1 MNKYALSKGYVGEWY
16 KVLGTVDR
24 LHTKNGSPA
33 ELNAMPFLMVYS
45 NAPEYMGS
53 NFRKA
58 LHSEG
63 TGPRASHAFKFGNE
77 MPLVK
82 TYRSVVQ
89 IAAKEVAR
97 RTGKSEI
104 IHKLEKIEEKR
115 RKI

>member
-1 MNKYALSKGYVGEWY
+1 MEVNQRSNIKQMNKYALSKGYVGEWY

-24 LHTKNGSPA
+24 LHSKNGTA
-33 ELNAMPFLMVYS
+33 TELNVMPFLMVYS

-77 MPLVK
+77 MHLVN

-89 IAAKEVAR
+89 MAAEEVSR
-97 RTGKSEI
+97 R
-104 IHKLEKIEEKR
+104 R
-115 RKI
+115 